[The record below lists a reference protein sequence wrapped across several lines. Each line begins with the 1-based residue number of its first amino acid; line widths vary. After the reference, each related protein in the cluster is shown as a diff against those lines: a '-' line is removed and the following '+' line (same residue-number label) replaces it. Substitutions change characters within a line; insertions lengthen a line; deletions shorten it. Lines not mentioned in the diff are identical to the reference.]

1 MSKFSK
7 YGSEFPLSM
16 ESIYT
21 HLNMPRYVSNYHN
34 KWGTTLEFLY
44 EKRKVKIGDYFYPR
58 DNSWCINLETGES
71 AYICNAYCD
80 DDEKNARFVIV
91 DEPYWATVKTCFYN
105 EDMWHQF
112 VNVKSLKTGK
122 YYRTIF

>member
-16 ESIYT
+16 ESMYT
-21 HLNMPRYVSNYHN
+21 RSSMPRYVSNYHN

-58 DNSWCINLETGES
+58 DNSWCINLETGKS
-71 AYICNAYCD
+71 AYICAAYCD
-80 DDEKNARFVIV
+80 EDEKYANNFA
-91 DEPYWATVKTCFYN
+91 N
-105 EDMWHQF
+105 EQLI
-112 VNVKSLKTGK
+112 NSKKYKEYILGK
-122 YYRTIF
+122 E

>member
-1 MSKFSK
+1 MNKVSE

-21 HLNMPRYVSNYHN
+21 HSSMPRYVSNYHN
-34 KWGTTLEFLY
+34 KWGGSLDFLY
-44 EKRKVKIGDYFYPR
+44 EKRKVKIGDIFYPR

-71 AYICNAYCD
+71 AYICCGYCNE
-80 DDEKNARFVIV
+80 DEKYARFVIV
-91 DEPYWATVKTCFYN
+91 EEPYWATVKTCFFN
-105 EDMWHQF
+105 EDMVYQF
-112 VNVKSLKTGK
+112 VTVKSLKTGK